1 MGLKRGNLGVTTQV
15 AAGSSFAAHVVGSA
29 QTAYI
34 KGILMHNTNTGVPAN
49 VRIHVVPNN
58 SGSIGNGN
66 STTTIAYIGIATA
79 ETYFFEPS
87 YPITLSDNGD
97 SLQVENLGGV
107 NGFIN
112 VLLLGDKEA

>member
-1 MGLKRGNLGVTTQV
+1 
-15 AAGSSFAAHVVGSA
+15 
-29 QTAYI
+29 
-34 KGILMHNTNTGVPAN
+34 MHNTNTTVAAN

-58 SGSIGNGN
+58 GGSIGNGN

-97 SLQVENLGGV
+97 TLQIENLGGV

>member
-15 AAGSSFAAHVVGSA
+15 ATGSSFAAYVVGSA

-34 KGILMHNTNTGVPAN
+34 KGILMHNTNTTSGAN
-49 VRIHVVPNN
+49 VKIHVVPNN
-58 SGSIGNGN
+58 SGLIGNGN
-66 STTTIAYIGIATA
+66 STTTIGFIGIATA

-97 SLQVENLGGV
+97 SLQIENLAGI
-107 NGFIN
+107 NGAIN